1 MKYDF
6 KKRLFLAKKYEKFR
20 NIACV
25 QRAWRTKF
33 KSSDAPNRS
42 AILYNYNKLENT
54 GSVNYIPRKETVI
67 SHKRENAKIIIEES
81 VKEDASLSIR
91 KLSVAAQI
99 SYGTTRS
106 VLRDDLGLKPY
117 RRQIVH
123 ELEPAD
129 YEKRVKFANWFLSLP
144 SNAINFIIFSD
155 EAWFTLK
162 EPENQQNNR
171 LWLKSK
177 PIDAIEL
184 PLHDEKIMVWCAISV
199 NRIFGP
205 YFYEETINQNNYL
218 DMLKKFFWPKLL
230 RTNDYKN
237 YRFQQ
242 DGAPPHTANKVQEW
256 LTDRFST
263 KFINKFDWPPRSPDL
278 NPCDYFLWGYLK
290 ARVYSPLP
298 KSIDELKVN
307 IKREIKNIDKNILKS
322 TFLNFENRC
331 NLIIKLNG
339 GHIENN

>member
-42 AILYNYNKLENT
+42 AILYTYNKLENA

-162 EPENQQNNR
+162 EPENQQNNQ
-171 LWLKSK
+171 LWLK
-177 PIDAIEL
+177 
-184 PLHDEKIMVWCAISV
+184 
-199 NRIFGP
+199 
-205 YFYEETINQNNYL
+205 
-218 DMLKKFFWPKLL
+218 
-230 RTNDYKN
+230 
-237 YRFQQ
+237 
-242 DGAPPHTANKVQEW
+242 
-256 LTDRFST
+256 
-263 KFINKFDWPPRSPDL
+263 
-278 NPCDYFLWGYLK
+278 
-290 ARVYSPLP
+290 
-298 KSIDELKVN
+298 
-307 IKREIKNIDKNILKS
+307 
-322 TFLNFENRC
+322 
-331 NLIIKLNG
+331 
-339 GHIENN
+339 